1 MSDFTSYRKEKLKF
15 YLKAVDVLRDR
26 PLGSETPL
34 DDLYSDAVSEAEMM
48 WYHFNKSI
56 LNAETT
62 EQMIRLEEEEYTNPE
77 DYDLYK
83 AYFKKTPK

>member
-1 MSDFTSYRKEKLKF
+1 MSDYQSYRKEKLKF
-15 YLKAVDVLRDR
+15 YLKAVDVLREG
-26 PLGSETPL
+26 PLGYEVPL
-34 DDLYSDAVSEAEMM
+34 DDLYSNAVSEAEMM
-48 WYHFNKSI
+48 WYNFNKSI

-62 EQMIRLEEEEYTNPE
+62 DQMLRLEEEGHTNPE